1 MMRLS
6 LQYGILGLL
15 TFKPMSGYELKTI
28 FDNSIN
34 YFWTA
39 QLSQIY
45 RDLGT
50 LEKKGYVTSQVEE
63 QTGRPDKKIYSITAE
78 GDEAF
83 QKWLNDFPKQLSTA
97 IRDDICLR
105 TFFGSR
111 IPLDELEFQLKRF
124 IKEKQEVIDILR
136 MMEEHKDHYKDAPE
150 SDRIFFQ
157 LLTLKKGLLVFGAEV
172 QWAEECL
179 KDIGELKRKLRSE
192 DSN

>member
-1 MMRLS
+1 MS

-15 TFKPMSGYELKTI
+15 TFKPMTGYELKTI

-50 LEKKGYVTSQVEE
+50 LEKKGYVASQIEE
-63 QTGRPDKKIYSITAE
+63 QKGRPDKKIYSITPE
-78 GDEAF
+78 GDKAF
-83 QKWLNDFPKQLSTA
+83 QKWLNDFPKKLSPA

-111 IPLDELEFQLKRF
+111 IPLDELEFQLKRY

-136 MMEEHKDHYKDAPE
+136 MMEEHKDHYKDDPNSE
-150 SDRIFFQ
+150 KIFFQ
-157 LLTLKKGLLVFGAEV
+157 LLTLKKGLLVFGAEI

-179 KDIGELKRKLRSE
+179 KEIDELKRKMQAE
-192 DSN
+192 DR

>member
-1 MMRLS
+1 MS
-6 LQYGILGLL
+6 LQYAILGLL
-15 TFKPMSGYELKTI
+15 TLKPMTGYELKTV
-28 FDNSIN
+28 FDSSIN

-50 LEKKGYVTSQVEE
+50 LEKKDYVSSRVEE
-63 QTGRPDKKIYSITAE
+63 QKGRPDKRIYSITSK
-78 GDEAF
+78 GDQAF
-83 QKWLNDFPKQLSTA
+83 QTWLNDFPKQLSTA

-124 IKEKQEVIDILR
+124 IKEKQEVIDILH
-136 MMEEHKDHYKDAPE
+136 MIEKCKDHCETGPDSE
-150 SDRIFFQ
+150 RLFFQ
-157 LLTLKKGLLVFGAEV
+157 LLTLKKGLLVFGAEI

-179 KDIGELKRKLRSE
+179 KDIGELKRKVKAENR
-192 DSN
+192 